1 MSGVQIFPVV
11 CSSLCCCLISTKSK
25 ELCWERLRLSLRGCL
40 YADWT
45 ACSFKCHRRRARCRL
60 ASFHEAGDL
69 PILEEGDGYTYLFW
83 DPAGHGA
90 SCTSPSPPFP
100 PSLCMVCLCTQ
111 DNTSHALPLLTAQPT
126 LEVSP
131 LANYTRRATL
141 SGFLIAV

>member
-69 PILEEGDGYTYLFW
+69 PISALTNGARVFVPLCVVGVRLTVAIHTFCGAEPRLQCVYLSSEVC
-83 DPAGHGA
+83 D
-90 SCTSPSPPFP
+90 
-100 PSLCMVCLCTQ
+100 SLLHFQ
-111 DNTSHALPLLTAQPT
+111 DKF
-126 LEVSP
+126 LEVVCRWP
-131 LANYTRRATL
+131 
-141 SGFLIAV
+141 F